1 MHLVFCRWRLLKVR
15 RYFADVL
22 LRPFRFRTLALTM
35 GLAGAIRPRINNRSH
50 TLHQTFK
57 DLLHQYKVE
66 TFHTEHGRQSVEE
79 VTAECMAITEE
90 ILEDRFHYHFH
101 KLPDANRAEIIN
113 MINNYTREAILP
125 AVVEKIVHRQVIL
138 EKRTELLENLTE
150 RILYNLSVE
159 PANAG

>member
-1 MHLVFCRWRLLKVR
+1 
-15 RYFADVL
+15 
-22 LRPFRFRTLALTM
+22 M

-101 KLPDANRAEIIN
+101 KLPNADRAEIIN
-113 MINNYTREAILP
+113 MINNYVREAILP
-125 AVVEKIVHRQVIL
+125 PVVEKLVRRQVL
-138 EKRTELLENLTE
+138 AEKRIDALLHLTE
-150 RILYNLSVE
+150 QMFEILAAERQAV
-159 PANAG
+159 